1 MTQNGMLE
9 KNEFEANRFAAKVML
24 LTIIFVAVIYI
35 LDVVGIFIAPVDVMT
50 IAMGAGAVLLAI
62 PALLIFVLKKQGPWV
77 KYVVTISAVLM
88 VSIVITFLS
97 WHTVLMYIYPVAIAS
112 LYFSRR
118 LSWFTVILTLVA
130 TAVAQVLSLYANSIM
145 DRNLPALYEN
155 IVYGVVPR
163 ALQFMVI
170 SLIFIMLSK
179 RTRAML
185 QNVMGAEEQADMLKR
200 MMDVTTKTKE
210 VSGVLAE
217 SVQHLSIITENTTKA
232 NEQISGN
239 TQRIAAGSEDT
250 LRYMDQASDTVIGI
264 STSINLIAEESKR
277 ISELSQQ
284 VRALTVESG
293 KVIENAVNEM
303 NVISEATQA
312 SKSIVGRLEERS
324 VEISRIIDVI
334 SGISEQT
341 NMLALN
347 AAIESAR
354 AGEQGRGFAVV
365 AGQIRILA
373 EQSQQAA
380 NDIALLIEEVMVDTK
395 KAVDAMDNSSALVG
409 SGLELI
415 QNAGSSFEKVSA
427 SGSEMHK
434 KISEVSSATQDVAE
448 NSKKIVEIVEGIKTI
463 SEQTLSELQ
472 EIAAAVE
479 EQMASMQQVSSS
491 VLSIE
496 GMSNELVKI

>member
-1 MTQNGMLE
+1 VTQNGMLE

>member
-1 MTQNGMLE
+1 MSQNGMLE
-9 KNEFEANRFAAKVML
+9 KNEYEANRFAAKVML
-24 LTIIFVAVIYI
+24 LTILFVALIYI
-35 LDVVGIFIAPVDVMT
+35 LDVVGIFIAPIDVMT
-50 IAMGAGAVLLAI
+50 IALGVAAVLLAI
-62 PALLIFVLKKQGPWV
+62 PALLVFALKKQGPWV

-88 VSIVITFLS
+88 VSVVVTFLS
-97 WHTVLMYIYPVAIAS
+97 WHAVLMYIYPVAIAS
-112 LYFSRR
+112 LYFSKR
-118 LSWFTVILTLVA
+118 LSWITVILTLIT
-130 TAVAQVLSLYANSIM
+130 TAVAQVLSLYADCIT
-145 DRNLPALYEN
+145 DKNLMALYEN

-185 QNVMGAEEQADMLKR
+185 QNVMGAEEQAEMLNR
-200 MMDVTTKTKE
+200 MKEVTAKTKE
-210 VSGVLAE
+210 VSGILAE

-250 LRYMDQASDTVIGI
+250 LRYMDEASDTVIDI
-264 STSINLIAEESKR
+264 SNSINRIAEESKR
-277 ISELSQQ
+277 ISDLSQQ

-365 AGQIRILA
+365 ASQIRVLA

-380 NDIALLIEEVMVDTK
+380 NDIAHLIEEVMEDTK
-395 KAVDAMDNSSALVG
+395 KAVDAMDNSSDLVE
-409 SGLELI
+409 SGLQLI

-427 SGSEMHK
+427 TGVEMHE
-434 KISEVSSATQDVAE
+434 KISEVSSATQDVAS
-448 NSKKIVEIVEGIKTI
+448 NSRRIVEIVEGIKNI
-463 SEQTLSELQ
+463 SERNLSELQ
-472 EIAAAVE
+472 EIAASVE

-491 VLSIE
+491 VMSIE
-496 GMSNELVKI
+496 GISNELVNL